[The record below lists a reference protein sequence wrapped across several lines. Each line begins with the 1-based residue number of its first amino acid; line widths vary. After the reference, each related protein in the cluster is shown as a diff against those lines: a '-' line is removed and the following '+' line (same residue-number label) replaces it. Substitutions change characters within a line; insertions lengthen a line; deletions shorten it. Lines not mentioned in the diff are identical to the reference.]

1 MSLRGRVRRGLC
13 ALFSLL
19 LLVCVILPVAAAAG
33 PTLTTTLTDHAVQR
47 GSKKTVDVW
56 ARNAAGDKIRATV
69 KLNGQKVEPTW
80 DDTEKTS
87 YTLVFSKEGE
97 NIVTVSASSDGGRK
111 KELTYHITY
120 HKARE
125 GEKIGSAVWSVE
137 AFTIGC
143 GYLIPPAEVP
153 IYEGETA
160 AEQLLRLLHANGF
173 VGYYGGTPKSAFYL
187 AYIADGT
194 VTGEKYNNYQKSG
207 TPAAPQR
214 LGLSPA
220 IPAELVPFLEDTMT
234 FYDPDDYTKNWTGYL
249 GEFAFTNGSGWMYSV
264 NTVFPNV
271 GFADSY
277 LSDGDV
283 VRVQYTLGY
292 GADIGGFGAVGTEIP
307 NVDTQPTGGY
317 FAVADKDQ
325 LTRFICAARAAGL
338 LSRTAVKPAY
348 EAALRV
354 MADLS
359 ASQKAVDAAAGA
371 LDRAVANPG
380 ADTSP
385 PADTAS
391 AGTAVSGGTG
401 AAGTGTTAGG
411 TTAGDTGAEND
422 PVSAAPAPEGV
433 EASAGRAEDGLQSG
447 SVPEQGLYAGQEA
460 HAPRNHTGLVIGI
473 SVLAV
478 AVAAAAVA
486 GAAVACRRKGAC
498 ASKTDGEERKMD
510 G

>member
-1 MSLRGRVRRGLC
+1 
-13 ALFSLL
+13 
-19 LLVCVILPVAAAAG
+19 
-33 PTLTTTLTDHAVQR
+33 
-47 GSKKTVDVW
+47 
-56 ARNAAGDKIRATV
+56 
-69 KLNGQKVEPTW
+69 
-80 DDTEKTS
+80 
-87 YTLVFSKEGE
+87 
-97 NIVTVSASSDGGRK
+97 
-111 KELTYHITY
+111 
-120 HKARE
+120 
-125 GEKIGSAVWSVE
+125 
-137 AFTIGC
+137 
-143 GYLIPPAEVP
+143 
-153 IYEGETA
+153 
-160 AEQLLRLLHANGF
+160 
-173 VGYYGGTPKSAFYL
+173 
-187 AYIADGT
+187 
-194 VTGEKYNNYQKSG
+194 
-207 TPAAPQR
+207 
-214 LGLSPA
+214 
-220 IPAELVPFLEDTMT
+220 MT

-325 LTRFICAARAAGL
+325 LSRSICAARAAGL

-359 ASQKAVDAAAGA
+359 VSQKAVDAAAGA

-411 TTAGDTGAEND
+411 TTAGDTGAKND
-422 PVSAAPAPEGV
+422 PVSAAPAPERV

-486 GAAVACRRKGAC
+486 GAAVACRRKGVRAPE
-498 ASKTDGEERKMD
+498 TDGEERKTD